1 MRLNKSGPPYTTW
14 PDKHSGPLGLCE
26 LVESGPLSLE
36 RAKDAIRQKL
46 RASSGEGDTI
56 GDRIQAKIAPYERIQ
71 PGGGVEEGRRHGGRC
86 SPREDQQRK
95 KSSSLIAG
103 EEETVGAILFPQIF
117 LQHSLV

>member
-71 PGGGVEEGRRHGGRC
+71 PRGWGGGGKKTW
-86 SPREDQQRK
+86 RK
-95 KSSSLIAG
+95 MQPERGSA
-103 EEETVGAILFPQIF
+103 EEEVIIADRRRRGNSGRHPLSPNLLAT
-117 LQHSLV
+117 